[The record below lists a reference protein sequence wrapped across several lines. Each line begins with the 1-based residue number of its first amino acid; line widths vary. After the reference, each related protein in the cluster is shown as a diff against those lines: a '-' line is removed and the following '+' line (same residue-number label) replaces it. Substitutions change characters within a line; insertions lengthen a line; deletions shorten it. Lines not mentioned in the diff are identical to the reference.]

1 MFNFIGMGSNTG
13 SAVTAR
19 YKCINVLVI
28 LFAFVTVCQVH
39 GIAFFFNNLDW
50 GSSSALCPLEALQS
64 VRLIVRFPVFLNH
77 PTLAARCLS
86 RPQPAV
92 VP

>member
-1 MFNFIGMGSNTG
+1 MSRNISCTP
-13 SAVTAR
+13 SVCLHDISR
-19 YKCINVLVI
+19 DLPRSW
-28 LFAFVTVCQVH
+28 AFVNVVINIQV
-39 GIAFFFNNLDW
+39 FFFNNVDW
-50 GSSSALCPLEALQS
+50 GSSSALCPLEVLQP
-64 VRLIVRFPVFLNH
+64 VWLIVRVLNV